1 MDNFGVLL
9 PVKSFNN
16 AKARLS
22 SVLNP
27 IERAA
32 LSRSLAE
39 GVISACTGVPVWVI
53 CEDEEVERWALNL
66 GTQVIRNTRAGLNQ
80 AAQTGLAALAKESIE
95 KILIT
100 HADLIFP
107 DDLLSLFKYDGIV
120 LVPDRHNDG
129 TNIIGLPSGIDFSF
143 KYGLNSFEKHRHEA
157 KRFDLPL
164 SIITN
169 TNFGFDMDNPDDL
182 KESELHKEDLI

>member
-1 MDNFGVLL
+1 MLL

-66 GTQVIRNTRAGLNQ
+66 GAQVIRNTRAGLNE
-80 AAQTGLAALAKESIE
+80 AAQTGLTALAKEGVE
-95 KILIT
+95 KVLIT

-107 DDLLSLFKYDGIV
+107 DDLLTLFQYDGIV

-129 TNIIGLPSGIDFSF
+129 TNIIGLPPEIDFLF
-143 KYGLNSFEKHRHEA
+143 KYGPNSFERHRSEA

-164 SIITN
+164 NIIKN
-169 TNFGFDMDNPDDL
+169 TKFGFDMDNPDDL
-182 KESELHKEDLI
+182 EESKLHKEDLI

>member
-53 CEDEEVERWALNL
+53 CEDEEVEQWALSL
-66 GTQVIRNTRAGLNQ
+66 GTQVIRNTRTGLNQ
-80 AAQTGLAALAKESIE
+80 AAQTGLAALANEGIE
-95 KILIT
+95 KVLIT

-107 DDLLSLFKYDGIV
+107 DGLLSLFQYDGIA

-129 TNIIGLPSGIDFSF
+129 TNIIGLPPRIDFSF
-143 KYGLNSFEKHRHEA
+143 KYGPNSFEKHSHEA

-164 SIITN
+164 SIIRDTN
-169 TNFGFDMDNPDDL
+169 LGFDMDNPDDL